1 MFIEVKK
8 NPQVYLQHN
17 GMDNQY
23 LAPVT
28 SSFRINLG
36 LIAEISTYSIKEKKI
51 KKTLDGMDFEIPVGT
66 HLIHLEMSY
75 THTSHKA
82 GKGIANEHTINER
95 FFYKL
100 FFLSEAHDEYV
111 RLRNILDRQTLA

>member
-1 MFIEVKK
+1 
-8 NPQVYLQHN
+8 
-17 GMDNQY
+17 
-23 LAPVT
+23 
-28 SSFRINLG
+28 
-36 LIAEISTYSIKEKKI
+36 
-51 KKTLDGMDFEIPVGT
+51 MDFEIPVGT

>member
-1 MFIEVKK
+1 
-8 NPQVYLQHN
+8 
-17 GMDNQY
+17 
-23 LAPVT
+23 
-28 SSFRINLG
+28 
-36 LIAEISTYSIKEKKI
+36 
-51 KKTLDGMDFEIPVGT
+51 
-66 HLIHLEMSY
+66 MSY